1 MITARDIKAMDAA
14 DPLAHKRAEFQLP
27 AGKIYLDGNSL
38 GALPLAVIDRLQA
51 TVLEQWGEDLI
62 SSWNKHAWIDLPERV
77 GEKIAHLT
85 LGAAPGQV
93 ICCDSISVNLFKLLA
108 SAIKLRPGRRVVLSA
123 ADNFPTD
130 LYMVQGLESLVGEST
145 SQLQQAA
152 ESDLVQTID
161 ETVAVVL
168 LSHVNFRSGAI
179 LPMSA
184 ITAAAHAAG
193 ALVIWDLAHSAGAL
207 PVELDKCQVDF
218 AVGCGYKYL
227 NGGPGAPAFIY
238 AAKRHHSNI
247 QQPLTGWM
255 GHRDPFA
262 FDPHYQAAEGMAQ
275 FMCGTPPI
283 LSLAALDAALDVLA
297 DTKSAQRRHK
307 SIALGQLFV
316 DLVSQCELADVLQ
329 LQSPADSEQRG
340 SQLAWS
346 HPEAYGLCQAWIEH
360 GVTADFREPDI
371 LRVGFSPLYTSYMD
385 IYEAIERLRAVM
397 ASGAHLDPRWQH
409 RHKVT

>member
-1 MITARDIKAMDAA
+1 MISVNAVKAMDAA
-14 DPLAHKRAEFQLP
+14 DPLAHKRGEFQLP

-38 GALPLAVIDRLQA
+38 GALPLSVIDRLQA
-51 TVLEQWGEDLI
+51 TVLEQWGDDLI
-62 SSWNKHAWIDLPERV
+62 SSWNRHGWIDLPQQV
-77 GEKIAHLT
+77 GEKIAPLI
-85 LGAAPGQV
+85 GAATGQV

-108 SAIKLRPGRRVVLSA
+108 TALHMRPGRSVILSVE
-123 ADNFPTD
+123 DNFPTD
-130 LYMVQGLESLVGEST
+130 LYMAQGLST
-145 SQLQQAA
+145 LLQEQTCQLQQVS
-152 ESDLVQTID
+152 ESALLDSID
-161 ETVAVVL
+161 ESVAVLL

-179 LPMSA
+179 LAMQA

-207 PVELDKCQVDF
+207 AVELDARNVDF

-238 AAKRHHSNI
+238 AARRHHSAI
-247 QQPLTGWM
+247 KQPLSGWM

-262 FDPHYQAAEGMAQ
+262 FEPQYRPGEGVQQ

-297 DTKSAQRRHK
+297 DTSIEQRRQK
-307 SIALGQLFV
+307 SLALGELFV
-316 DLVSQCELADVLQ
+316 DLVMQCELADALQ
-329 LQSPADSEQRG
+329 LQSPTQAEQRG

-346 HPEAYGLCQAWIEH
+346 HPQAYGLCQAWIEH

-371 LRVGFSPLYTSYMD
+371 LRVGFSPLYTNFRD
-385 IYEAIERLRAVM
+385 IYEAVERLRAVL
-397 ASGAHLDPRWQH
+397 ASGVHLDPRWQQ
-409 RHKVT
+409 REKVT